1 MMNPIKTLKIVGYL
15 EGLSFL
21 ILLGIAMPLKY
32 FMGIP
37 IAVMI
42 AGSLH
47 GLLFVLYILSILY
60 VWNVKR
66 WPFMRTFL
74 AMLSSVIPFGPFIFD
89 RKFLKD

>member
-1 MMNPIKTLKIVGYL
+1 MNPIKTLKTVGYL

-21 ILLGIAMPLKY
+21 ILLGIAMPMKY
-32 FMGIP
+32 FMDMP
-37 IAVMI
+37 LAVTI
-42 AGSLH
+42 VGSLH

-60 VWNVKR
+60 VWNVKK

-74 AMLSSVIPFGPFIFD
+74 AMVSSVIPFGPFIFD